1 MVSSFE
7 ADDDTNYIVGVG
19 QEKNDYASYCFIDAV
34 RSRMKMEREKSYSTA
49 DLPSQKWNGSTL
61 QQCLYFGTGPFEE
74 GGGRVLAVKVF
85 AITVLLADE
94 HQA

>member
-61 QQCLYFGTGPFEE
+61 QQCLYFGTVPFEE